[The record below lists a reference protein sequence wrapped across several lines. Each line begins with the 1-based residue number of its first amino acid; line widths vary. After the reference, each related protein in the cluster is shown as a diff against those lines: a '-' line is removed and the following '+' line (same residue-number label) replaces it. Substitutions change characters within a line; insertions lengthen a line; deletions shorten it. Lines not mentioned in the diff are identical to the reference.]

1 MIGIAAQVSLYPLRQ
16 QSLSPAINEA
26 LRIFRERGLD
36 VQPGVM
42 STVITG
48 DDADVFAAVQEAF
61 RCAAEQGQVVM
72 AVTFSNACPVPGKMR
87 EEPIAHE
94 TVMNRYEERVANVPK
109 EKLTA
114 TMEALRMEMVDVRE
128 A

>member
-26 LRIFRERGLD
+26 LRIFREHGLD

-48 DDADVFAAVQEAF
+48 DDADVFAALQEAF
-61 RCAAEQGQVVM
+61 R
-72 AVTFSNACPVPGKMR
+72 
-87 EEPIAHE
+87 
-94 TVMNRYEERVANVPK
+94 
-109 EKLTA
+109 
-114 TMEALRMEMVDVRE
+114 
-128 A
+128 